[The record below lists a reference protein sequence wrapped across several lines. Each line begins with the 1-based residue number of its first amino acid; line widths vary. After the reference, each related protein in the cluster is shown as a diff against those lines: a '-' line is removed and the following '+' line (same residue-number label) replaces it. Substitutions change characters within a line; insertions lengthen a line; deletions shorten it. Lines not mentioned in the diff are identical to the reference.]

1 MIAGNSQERKPTDV
15 PALYFCTGFVLL
27 IFGGFV
33 GYALF
38 NASIF
43 RLINGIDDCGNVCG
57 RTNDDNTINF
67 CGSNNKV
74 ELPFTLV
81 LYTKDPTNPNNTIS
95 HSTCVKSC
103 NSPEYVEIVNR
114 CFLRSNGTDT
124 SSVNDKAFLHT
135 ISNDLVHSWSP
146 ILISCVVALIF
157 SYILLIL
164 FRYAIKY
171 VIWVIYIGLIVLLV
185 VGAIVF
191 TVFYF
196 KAKSSDPESQPAGF
210 LAVAG
215 VLALL
220 ALILGFIIF
229 MVRRR
234 IRLVVQLF
242 KEASKTLGDV
252 PLIVLE
258 PLLTFLAMGLATAA
272 FLYFYVMIE
281 SSGKLKSEN
290 DENGKFFKALYV
302 KDIGCHGAYYI
313 NLVAY
318 IWFTQFILGCQHF
331 VIASTVSQWFFA
343 RTKSKLDSPIS
354 RAFHHLLR
362 IHIGSICLG
371 SIFITIVK
379 IIRMLVEGATNSMRN
394 SDSAFAKAVACCCE
408 FIVEQLERLL
418 KYLVR
423 NAYIIVALDG
433 TPLIESGQKAF
444 RLLTENLKDVLTLN
458 HVGDFVLFLGRIF
471 VTLIA
476 GFISYEVASR
486 NDSIEFKFIPII
498 LSVILA
504 FLIIHCFMT
513 VYEMTL
519 DTIFICFCVDC
530 EQNDGQSR
538 PYFMSR
544 KMMEVMM
551 ELKGEAGGEFTN
563 FGAFKHV
570 DASAMPMMPYGQVE
584 NGKTRPMIPQNYQ
597 FFTAS

>member
-1 MIAGNSQERKPTDV
+1 MIAENSQERKPTDV
-15 PALYFCTGFVLL
+15 SALYFCIGFVLL

-33 GYALF
+33 GYAFF

-43 RLINGIDDCGNVCG
+43 RLINGIDDCGNICG
-57 RTNDDNTINF
+57 KTNDANTINF
-67 CGSNNKV
+67 CGSNNK
-74 ELPFTLV
+74 EALPLTKVDF
-81 LYTKDPTNPNNTIS
+81 TKDPKNPNITIS

-103 NSPEYVEIVNR
+103 NDYPGYVEVANR
-114 CFLRSNGTDT
+114 CFLLSNGTDS
-124 SSVNDKAFLHT
+124 SSVNDGAFLHT

-191 TVFYF
+191 LVFYF

-210 LAVAG
+210 LVVAG
-215 VLALL
+215 VLALF
-220 ALILGFIIF
+220 ALILGVVIF
-229 MVRRR
+229 MFRRR

-242 KEASKTLGDV
+242 KEASKALGDV
-252 PLIVLE
+252 PLIVME

-281 SSGKLKSEN
+281 SSGKLKAAN

-331 VIASTVSQWFFA
+331 VIASTVCQWFFA
-343 RTKSKLDSPIS
+343 RTKNKLDSPIS

-362 IHIGSICLG
+362 MHIGS
-371 SIFITIVK
+371 
-379 IIRMLVEGATNSMRN
+379 NSMKN
-394 SDSAFAKAVACCCE
+394 SDNAFAKVLACCCQ
-408 FIVEQLERLL
+408 FIVEQLERFLQ
-418 KYLVR
+418 YLVR

-444 RLLTENLKDVLTLN
+444 RLLKENLIDVIALN
-458 HVGDFVLFLGRIF
+458 NVGDFVLFLGRIF

-476 GFISYEVASR
+476 GFISYEVASVRFTSTSIKFVKIFNHFSFPPLQR
-486 NDSIEFKFIPII
+486 NDSIEYKFIPIT
-498 LSVILA
+498 LSAIFA

-551 ELKGEAGGEFTN
+551 ELKGAAGGEFTN

-570 DASAMPMMPYGQVE
+570 DASAQPMMPSGQVE
-584 NGKTRPMIPQNYQ
+584 NGQTRPMIPPNYQ
-597 FFTAS
+597 FSQ